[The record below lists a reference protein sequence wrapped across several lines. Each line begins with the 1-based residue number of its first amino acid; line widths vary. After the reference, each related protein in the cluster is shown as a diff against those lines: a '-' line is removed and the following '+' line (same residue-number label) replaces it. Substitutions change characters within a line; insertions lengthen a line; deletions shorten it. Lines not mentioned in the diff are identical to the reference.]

1 MPAITIRGQLG
12 SGVYLIAP
20 EVARI
25 MDVRYVDRQVLSE
38 IARHLETTVEEVAD
52 IDHVPWGLRER
63 IAKELGRAFEQIS
76 AGPVAPFD
84 LGPHYVPT
92 GEVLT
97 EEKYI
102 TALQAVIHDLAEA
115 EDVVLMSRGA
125 QLVLKD
131 HPGSLH
137 IYLHAPV
144 VVRVPRVMDYFHVEE
159 EEARKR
165 IEESDKAHIAFLKKY
180 FKADVEDMSHYD
192 LVINT
197 RKVSPREAIDMII
210 SLVKKTDDVAEPVS
224 T

>member
-1 MPAITIRGQLG
+1 MPAITVRGQLG
-12 SGVYLIAP
+12 SGVYLVAP

-38 IARHLETTVEEVAD
+38 VAKHLGTTVEEVAD

-63 IAKELGRAFEQIS
+63 MAKELGRAFEQIS

-102 TALQAVIHDLAEA
+102 TALQAVIHDLVES
-115 EDVVLMSRGA
+115 EDVLLMSRGA
-125 QLVLKD
+125 QVVLKD

-137 IYLHAPV
+137 VYLHAPIE
-144 VVRVPRVMDYFHVEE
+144 VRIPRVMDYFHLGE
-159 EEARKR
+159 EEAKTR
-165 IEESDKAHIAFLKKY
+165 IEESDKAHAAFLKKY
-180 FKADVEDMSHYD
+180 FKAELQDMSHYD

-197 RKVSPREAIDMII
+197 RKVSLREAIEMIV
-210 SLVKKTDDVAEPVS
+210 SLVKKTGDVAEPVS

>member
-12 SGVYLIAP
+12 SGAYLIAP

-25 MDVRYVDRQVLSE
+25 MDVRYVDRQILSE
-38 IARHLETTVEEVAD
+38 VARHLGVTVEEVAD
-52 IDHVPWGLRER
+52 IDHVPWDLRGR
-63 IAKELGRAFEQIS
+63 MAKELGRAFEQIS

-97 EEKYI
+97 EEKYVE
-102 TALQAVIHDLAEA
+102 ALGAVIHDLVET
-115 EDVVLMSRGA
+115 EDVVLMSRGS

-137 IYLHAPV
+137 IYLCAPME
-144 VVRVPRVMDYFHVEE
+144 VRIPRVMDYFHVDR
-159 EEARKR
+159 EEAIRR
-165 IEESDKAHIAFLKKY
+165 IEESDKAHSAFTKKY
-180 FKADVEDMSHYD
+180 FKTDVEDMGHYD
-192 LVINT
+192 VVINT
-197 RKVSPREAIDMII
+197 RKVSLKEAIRLIV
-210 SLVKKTDDVAEPVS
+210 SLVKQPDDVSEAAR

>member
-12 SGVYLIAP
+12 SGVYLVAP

-25 MDVRYVDRQVLSE
+25 MDVRYVDRQILSE
-38 IARHLETTVEEVAD
+38 IAKHLGTTVEEVAD
-52 IDHVPWGLRER
+52 IDHVPWGLKER

-102 TALQAVIHDLAEA
+102 TALQAVIHDLVEA

-137 IYLHAPV
+137 VFLHAPV
-144 VVRVPRVMDYFHVEE
+144 EVRIPRVMDYFHMDE
-159 EEARKR
+159 EEAARR
-165 IEESDKAHIAFLKKY
+165 IEESDKAHAAFLKKY
-180 FKADVEDMSHYD
+180 FKAELEDMSHYD

-197 RKVSPREAIDMII
+197 RKVTPREAIEMIV
-210 SLVKKTDDVAEPVS
+210 SLVKKTGYIAEPVS

>member
-38 IARHLETTVEEVAD
+38 IAKHLGTTVEEVAD

-97 EEKYI
+97 EEKYVN
-102 TALQAVIHDLAEA
+102 ALQAVIHDLVEA

-131 HPGSLH
+131 HPGSFH
-137 IYLHAPV
+137 VYLHAPV
-144 VVRVPRVMDYFHVEE
+144 DVRFPRVMDYFHIDE
-159 EEARKR
+159 EEARRR
-165 IEESDKAHIAFLKKY
+165 IEESDKAHAAFLKKY
-180 FKADVEDMSHYD
+180 FKAELEDMSHYD

-197 RKVSPREAIDMII
+197 RKVSLREAIEMIV
-210 SLVKKTDDVAEPVS
+210 SLVKKTRNIAEPVG